1 MIARITLTVA
11 ALALALAATT
21 RDLAAQEPAPAQR
34 AEAAPRTG
42 PQIFADTCIY
52 CHDAR
57 GWGTRALARRSAA
70 GQEQLLQRAVLPPA
84 LVRYAV
90 RRGIGSM
97 PQFTPTE
104 ITDAELEVLANWL
117 DTLN

>member
-1 MIARITLTVA
+1 MIARLSLAIASITLA
-11 ALALALAATT
+11 AAATAQ
-21 RDLAAQEPAPAQR
+21 DNAVEGAAKHAEPAS
-34 AEAAPRTG
+34 RTG
-42 PQIFADTCIY
+42 PQIFADRCVY

-57 GWGTRALARRSAA
+57 GWGTRSLARRTTP
-70 GQEQLLQRAVLPPA
+70 GQEQLLQRDILPAA

-90 RRGIGSM
+90 RRGVGSM

-104 ITDAELEVLANWL
+104 ITEEELEILATWL